1 MSIMTGCVAA
11 SAPSLISWA
20 GVDVSKK
27 TFDAALWLPLVKE
40 QMWPLKSLPYRRFE
54 RTIEGAAQFVQ
65 WLEEKVP
72 SGDEQGQLLARV
84 VMEATGS
91 FSEELARWLRQ
102 LCPELAPAI
111 ANPLHTSAFIDSLA
125 QRNKTDA
132 ADARALA
139 RYGYER
145 RPEPTEVLSPAQQEL
160 RELVRLREDLVA
172 ERVAEENRAQEPT
185 HTKMAHDIRRRHIEY
200 LKKQIVKVELEIQRV
215 IAQDEQ
221 LRHDA
226 ALLDGIYGVGIITV
240 AVVLAELGDLRRF
253 GKARQLTAFAGLSPQ
268 RRESGSS
275 VRGRARLSKQGPSN
289 VRACLYMCAMSAVGG
304 ENDLARLYRRLIEN
318 GKSKMAALGAVM
330 RKLLTIMRAILISG
344 ERYHRHHQYA
354 CGNPCGETVESLT

>member
-1 MSIMTGCVAA
+1 MSTMTGCVAA

-40 QMWPLKSLPYRRFE
+40 QVWPLKSLPYRRFE
-54 RTIEGAAQFVQ
+54 RTIEGAAQFVA
-65 WLEEKVP
+65 WLEEKAV
-72 SGDEQGQLLARV
+72 GRDEHGGLLARA

-102 LCPELAPAI
+102 LRPELAPAI
-111 ANPLHTSAFIDSLA
+111 VNPRHTRAFIESLA

-132 ADARALA
+132 VDARALA
-139 RYGYER
+139 RYGFER
-145 RPEPTEVLSPAQQEL
+145 RPEPSEVLSESQQEL
-160 RELVRLREDLVA
+160 RELVRLREDLVGV
-172 ERVAEENRAQEPT
+172 RVAEENRAQEPT
-185 HTKMAHDIRRRHIEY
+185 HTRLARDIRRRHVEY

-221 LRHDA
+221 LHHDA
-226 ALLDGIYGVGIITV
+226 VLLDGIYGVGIITV

-253 GKARQLTAFAGLSPQ
+253 EKARQLTAFAGLSPQ

-275 VRGRARLSKQGPSN
+275 VRGRTRLSKQGPSRL
-289 VRACLYMCAMSAVGG
+289 RACLYMCAMSAIGG
-304 ENDLARLYRRLIEN
+304 DNDLARLYRRLIEN
-318 GKSKMAALGAVM
+318 GKTKMAALGAVM
-330 RKLLTIMRAILISG
+330 RKLLTVMRAILIS
-344 ERYHRHHQYA
+344 EQNYHRHHQYA
-354 CGNPCGETVESLT
+354 CGKPCGETVESLT